1 MMRSKVYLALQAK
14 KICAFLLAALL
25 CATACAAAAEPSVPF
40 IRMDRDNPDAWLEK
54 LDNVRFV
61 KDSLFAFRN
70 VNQKYGIDPEYHPD
84 TKGLDTLCIS
94 GSAQFSIPQF
104 RTLAD
109 SLRSCAAGRTVYI
122 IDLRQESHVLVNE
135 GISLSWYGSHNWA
148 NAGMTAAEAETDEV
162 TRFGGMIG
170 STVSAFARE
179 NDTPINET
187 EILIRSVMTER
198 KLVESEGFVYVRLPI
213 QDHTW
218 PTPEEIDYFILLVR
232 DLDPDQIWLHFHC
245 QAGKGRTGIMM
256 MIYDMIRNPD
266 VAMKDIVI
274 RQTMLGG
281 SYPLYTENSDSYKV
295 PLYAEKARMT
305 PLFYA
310 YVQEE
315 HIGGFTVLWS
325 DWLAATEADVT
336 KME

>member
-1 MMRSKVYLALQAK
+1 
-14 KICAFLLAALL
+14 
-25 CATACAAAAEPSVPF
+25 
-40 IRMDRDNPDAWLEK
+40 
-54 LDNVRFV
+54 
-61 KDSLFAFRN
+61 
-70 VNQKYGIDPEYHPD
+70 
-84 TKGLDTLCIS
+84 
-94 GSAQFSIPQF
+94 
-104 RTLAD
+104 
-109 SLRSCAAGRTVYI
+109 
-122 IDLRQESHVLVNE
+122 
-135 GISLSWYGSHNWA
+135 
-148 NAGMTAAEAETDEV
+148 MTAKEVEADETA
-162 TRFGGMIG
+162 RFGSMIG
-170 STVSAFARE
+170 STVSAFAQE
-179 NDTPINET
+179 DDISINESK
-187 EILIRSVMTER
+187 IPIQSVMTKRE
-198 KLVESEGFVYVRLPI
+198 LVERERFVYIRLAI

-218 PTPEEIDYFILLVR
+218 PRPEEIDDFILLVR

-315 HIGGFTVLWS
+315 HTGGFTVLWS
-325 DWLAATEADVT
+325 DWLAAIEADVT